1 MRASIISALATF
13 IRPGGAAPVPEVG
26 AGAAGQAPG
35 GRRAVASAR
44 ANAVYM
50 DREGVTVPN
59 LSIWT
64 APLRFAR
71 YMDRDDHRS
80 I

>member
-1 MRASIISALATF
+1 MRAYIISA
-13 IRPGGAAPVPEVG
+13 GAPEVG

-35 GRRAVASAR
+35 GRRDVAGAR
-44 ANAVYM
+44 ANAAYM
-50 DREGVTVPN
+50 DREGVSVPN

-71 YMDRDDHRS
+71 YMDREGHRS